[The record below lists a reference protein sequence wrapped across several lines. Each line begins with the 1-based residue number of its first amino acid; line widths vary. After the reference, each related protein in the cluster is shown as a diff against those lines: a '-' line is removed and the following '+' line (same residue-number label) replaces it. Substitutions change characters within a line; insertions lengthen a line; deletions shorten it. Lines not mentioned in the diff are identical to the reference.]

1 MRKAAILA
9 LLAALGLGASA
20 TPMFAAEEKKGGEA
34 KAEGGKKEGEAKK
47 GGKPGT
53 NVDMPFLM
61 APLTNADGK
70 LTGYAYISS
79 RLTATS
85 EGVVTL
91 VREKLP
97 FIQDVMVRDV
107 NNAGVATPEDP
118 EKVDIAGLEKRLQ
131 ADATKILGAGKV
143 KLILICTVQVSPLRP
158 TQTQA
163 RDVPMEQMVPAGA
176 TPKNPVK
183 SRCDS

>member
-1 MRKAAILA
+1 MRKMVILA
-9 LLAALGLGASA
+9 LLAVLGA
-20 TPMFAAEEKKGGEA
+20 TPVCAADAA
-34 KAEGGKKEGEAKK
+34 KAEGGKKEGDTKK

-61 APLTNADGK
+61 APMINAEGK
-70 LTGYAYISS
+70 LFGYAFISS

-85 EGVVTL
+85 EGVVTM

-107 NNAGVATPEDP
+107 NNAAVATPEDP
-118 EKVDIAGLEKRLQ
+118 EKVDIGGLEKRLLS
-131 ADATKILGAGKV
+131 DATKILGAGKV
-143 KLILICTVQVSPLRP
+143 KLITVCTVQVSPLHP
-158 TQTQA
+158 VQTQA
-163 RDVPMEQMVPAGA
+163 RDAPMEQAVPAGT
-176 TPKNPVK
+176 TPKNPLK

>member
-1 MRKAAILA
+1 LSAFGHEKIGDPGFADGR
-9 LLAALGLGASA
+9 GAWRD
-20 TPMFAAEEKKGGEA
+20 G
-34 KAEGGKKEGEAKK
+34 KK

-70 LTGYAYISS
+70 LSGYAFISS

-85 EGVVTL
+85 EGVVTM

-107 NNAGVATPEDP
+107 NNASVATPEDP
-118 EKVDIAGLEKRLQ
+118 EKVDIAGLEKRLLS
-131 ADATKILGAGKV
+131 DATRILGAGKV
-143 KLILICTVQVSPLRP
+143 KLILVCTVQVSPLHP
-158 TQTQA
+158 AQTQA
-163 RDVPMEQMVPAGA
+163 RDVPMEQMLPAGA
-176 TPKNPVK
+176 TPKNPIK